1 MSEPLALR
9 RRLGICFHRR
19 VEESRRLAES
29 LVAETEALG
38 AEPRLLDA
46 WESRELLRPKLRDLD
61 WLAVLGGDG
70 TMLRMIG
77 LATPLGLP
85 VLGINFGRL
94 GFLTEIAPADAGDA
108 LRQVLAGAGRIEE
121 RVALS
126 ARSATELEP
135 ALDAAGA
142 VREGT
147 PPLLAGSEALAVN
160 DVFIGRGRV
169 AHAVRLEV
177 AVDGRPTLRLTAD
190 GLVIASPTGS
200 SAYSLS
206 AGGPI
211 LEPRL
216 GCMVLT
222 PVVPHPMPVRSLV
235 LPAAARVVVTLR
247 SEEDAVCSLDGQRHF
262 RLPDGSRIDV
272 GAHARPARF
281 LRLSPPEDFFGH
293 MVARLG

>member
-1 MSEPLALR
+1 MSDLKALGR
-9 RRLGICFHRR
+9 RVGICFHRR
-19 VEESRRLAES
+19 VEESRRLAEG
-29 LVAETEALG
+29 LVAELAALG
-38 AEPRLLDA
+38 AGPQLLDA
-46 WESRELLRPKLRDLD
+46 WESRDLLRPRLAQLD

-70 TMLRMIG
+70 TMLRMVG

-94 GFLTEIAPADAGDA
+94 GFLTEVAPADASTA
-108 LRQVLAGAGRIEE
+108 LRRVLAGEGRIEE
-121 RVALS
+121 RVALC
-126 ARSATELEP
+126 ARSAGNLEP

-142 VREGT
+142 RREGT
-147 PPLLAGSEALAVN
+147 PPLLAGAEALAVN

-177 AVDGRPTLRLTAD
+177 EVDGRPLVRLTAD
-190 GLVIASPTGS
+190 GLVLASPTGS

-216 GCMVLT
+216 DCLVLT
-222 PVVPHPMPVRSLV
+222 PVVAHPLAVRALV
-235 LPAAARVVVTLR
+235 LPASARVEVTLR

-262 RLPDGSRIDV
+262 RLPDGSRITV
-272 GAHARPARF
+272 TAHARPARF
-281 LRLSPPEDFFGH
+281 LRLEPPEAFYGS